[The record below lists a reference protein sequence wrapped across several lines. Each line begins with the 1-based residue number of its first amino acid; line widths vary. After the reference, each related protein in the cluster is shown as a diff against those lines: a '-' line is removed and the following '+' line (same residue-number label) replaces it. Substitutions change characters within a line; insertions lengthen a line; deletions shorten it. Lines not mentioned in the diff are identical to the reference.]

1 MNLNYNEI
9 TNLKSTFIYFG
20 LIRFNFSS
28 VFNKLLPLSWNRF
41 FCSVVISFH
50 NFLQLQCDANN
61 IIHMHKLFYL
71 CYGIKQHLWNK
82 IIFTPKNMHRISL
95 KRKTTNKKKIIKMLK
110 LWDAFKKFENL
121 KDKRNKLSHMLLRK
135 RSFFAK
141 SLEIKKNSKVL
152 LGFKINSNSISSWCV
167 LEINF
172 SILQNL
178 KLKSQM

>member
-1 MNLNYNEI
+1 MNLNYNET

-41 FCSVVISFH
+41 FCSVVISLH

-82 IIFTPKNMHRISL
+82 IIFTPKNMYRISL
-95 KRKTTNKKKIIKMLK
+95 RRKTTNKKKLSKCWNYEMHLRNLRIWKIK
-110 LWDAFKKFENL
+110 
-121 KDKRNKLSHMLLRK
+121 
-135 RSFFAK
+135 
-141 SLEIKKNSKVL
+141 
-152 LGFKINSNSISSWCV
+152 
-167 LEINF
+167 EINYHICF
-172 SILQNL
+172 
-178 KLKSQM
+178 